1 MKQTLPK
8 NEERKRIQL
17 YKEGYN
23 DVQIAKRCG
32 VSKSAIAKWRKR
44 RNLPSNHIQGVRPAD
59 DRRTES
65 ICWECKNA
73 MKCNWIM
80 KKEKIWDKAIV
91 KTDRKYRQPYLV
103 YSVQKCKHYE
113 KEVQK

>member
-44 RNLPSNHIQGVRPAD
+44 RNLTAF
-59 DRRTES
+59 TA
-65 ICWECKNA
+65 CKNV
-73 MKCNWIM
+73 NIT
-80 KKEKIWDKAIV
+80 KK
-91 KTDRKYRQPYLV
+91 R
-103 YSVQKCKHYE
+103 CK
-113 KEVQK
+113 K